1 MLLSCS
7 LTDSVT
13 YQVSLSYNLSE
24 VKSFNK
30 IYNFTGRIIG
40 LFRLSYLTPG
50 LMAAGVTEV
59 IVEKEQEQTKKEK
72 IKKKDD
78 KKELEGKKD
87 RHSSKDK

>member
-1 MLLSCS
+1 MTSI
-7 LTDSVT
+7 
-13 YQVSLSYNLSE
+13 SYE
-24 VKSFNK
+24 VISFNK
-30 IYNFTGRIIG
+30 IDIFTGRIIG

>member
-1 MLLSCS
+1 MSVCLSVCPSVCLSKLFYFKIIVLL
-7 LTDSVT
+7 
-13 YQVSLSYNLSE
+13 
-24 VKSFNK
+24 
-30 IYNFTGRIIG
+30 TGRIIG

-72 IKKKDD
+72 RKKKDD
-78 KKELEGKKD
+78 KKELEGGKKD